1 MPEAEEKQKETV
13 DIDTSGPEVEIKLP
27 EEKTKDEDKTY
38 EDERE
43 TKLEDGGVAD
53 DTPEKPVE
61 QPAVQGSDKQESN
74 AKEVED
80 YSEGVKKRIA
90 KLTKKMREAER
101 QKDEALRYAE
111 SVKKERDQFK
121 SQATSLD
128 KNYATEMEGRIA
140 SSLAAAQ
147 AKLAAARESQDSKAE
162 VEALTAISQLGY
174 EQGKLAELKT
184 AQQMEETAAKD
195 KPQTIAQPKRP
206 ASPDPRA
213 EAWAEKN
220 EWFGKDN
227 AMTYTAFDLHR
238 KLTEEEGYDPK
249 SDEYYAE
256 IDKRI
261 RLEFPHKFDTTVE
274 KQTSKPTQNVA
285 SATRSSK
292 TSRKSVRLTSSQV
305 AIAKKLGVPLEE
317 YAKQLMNTKGVCE
330 TTYEHEGGIGI
341 WKRINQLVRAKLS
354 KVIQQK
360 YNHKLKRLS
369 QKQDQKFGLH
379 HRT

>member
-1 MPEAEEKQKETV
+1 MPETDENKTI
-13 DIDTSGPEVEIKLP
+13 DIDTSGPEVEVKLP
-27 EEKTKDEDKTY
+27 EEKTKEEDKTY
-38 EDERE
+38 ESS
-43 TKLEDGGVAD
+43 EDNIVTSDSSEEPSQQSDVRVEENKTQQGAV
-53 DTPEKPVE
+53 EK
-61 QPAVQGSDKQESN
+61 GSDKQQDN
-74 AKEVED
+74 RQEVEE

-101 QKDEALRYAE
+101 QRDEAISYAE
-111 SVKKERDQFK
+111 RTKKERDEFK
-121 SQATSLD
+121 TQSISLD

-147 AKLAAARESQDSKAE
+147 AKLAAARDSQDSKAE

-184 AQQMEETAAKD
+184 AQQMQETAAKE
-195 KPQTIAQPKRP
+195 KPAVPTQPKRP
-206 ASPDPRA
+206 SAPDPKA

-238 KLTEEEGYDPK
+238 KLTEEEGFDPK
-249 SDEYYAE
+249 SDDYYEE

-292 TSRKSVRLTSSQV
+292 TGRKSVRLTSSQV

-317 YAKQLMNTKGVCE
+317 YAKQLMNTKEV
-330 TTYEHEGGIGI
+330 
-341 WKRINQLVRAKLS
+341 
-354 KVIQQK
+354 
-360 YNHKLKRLS
+360 
-369 QKQDQKFGLH
+369 
-379 HRT
+379 